1 MPRVA
6 IALRPPANEPGI
18 FCAEIDLERVGQAR
32 RSLDAVGHYSRPD
45 LLQLHVS
52 TAPLRPVEFKGP

>member
-45 LLQLHVS
+45 LLQL
-52 TAPLRPVEFKGP
+52 T